1 MEETNEDSIRYRF
14 TSYVLV
20 ALKRARRDYIN
31 REIKISSHEILLGED
46 EPCSELSPD
55 CLENLPF
62 WEEAGQI
69 PLTPDAVRQ
78 YLESQVVDA
87 GRAALDTLTEREILV
102 VFLKVFKQLTYEEIG
117 SLLGIDWK
125 KAGSVYAYARKKM
138 RKGWN
143 KWNLKNC

>member
-31 REIKISSHEILLGED
+31 REIKVSSHEIPLEED
-46 EPCSELSPD
+46 ELCPELSQD
-55 CLENLPF
+55 SLEEPLF

-78 YLESQVVDA
+78 YLESQVGDA

-102 VFLKVFKQLTYEEIG
+102 VFLKVFRQLTYEEIG
-117 SLLGIDWK
+117 RLLGLDWK

-138 RKGWN
+138 QKGWEKRN
-143 KWNLKNC
+143 GV

>member
-1 MEETNEDSIRYRF
+1 MEETNEDIRYRF
-14 TSYVLV
+14 TSYVSV

-31 REIKISSHEILLGED
+31 REIKICSHEIPLEED
-46 EPCSELSPD
+46 ELCPELSQD
-55 CLENLPF
+55 SLEEPPF

-78 YLESQVVDA
+78 YLESQVGDA

-117 SLLGIDWK
+117 GLLGIDWK

-138 RKGWN
+138 RKGWD
-143 KWNLKNC
+143 KWNGV